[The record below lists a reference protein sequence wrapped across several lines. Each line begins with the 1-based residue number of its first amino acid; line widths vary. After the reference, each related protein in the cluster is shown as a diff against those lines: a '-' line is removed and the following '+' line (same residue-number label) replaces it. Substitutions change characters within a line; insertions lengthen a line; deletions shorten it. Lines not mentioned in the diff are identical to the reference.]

1 MFNFSK
7 ILPKTVTNE
16 LDSPKI
22 AIWAFVLFTAVMT
35 WRSII
40 HMFFESYGFHE
51 IANFVVLTGDPD
63 PMPIIYRFFSLWG
76 ASQLLFCLVCW
87 VVVFK
92 YKSLIPLM
100 NVFWLIDWG
109 IRLFVYPL
117 IKVDIGIIG
126 IYTTN
131 NTPGIDGAPVA
142 VGITAIVFLLSVANK
157 RNKQL

>member
-1 MFNFSK
+1 MFDFSK
-7 ILPKTVTNE
+7 VLLRVANNE

-22 AIWAFVLFTAVMT
+22 AIWAFILFTALMT
-35 WRSII
+35 WRSIV
-40 HMFFESYGFHE
+40 HMLFESWGLHG

-63 PMPIIYRFFSLWG
+63 PMPVIYRFFSLWG

-117 IKVDIGIIG
+117 IRVDVGMIGT
-126 IYTTN
+126 YTTDS
-131 NTPGIDGAPVA
+131 TPGIDGAPVA
-142 VGITAIVFLLSVANK
+142 FGITAIVFLLSVANK
-157 RNKQL
+157 RNK